1 MAVATNWFDRHSFFF
16 VCVFIFNNEKIY
28 RFEVV

>member
-1 MAVATNWFDRHSFFF
+1 MAVATNWFDSHSFF
-16 VCVFIFNNEKIY
+16 CVFIFNNEKIY

>member
-1 MAVATNWFDRHSFFF
+1 MAAATNRFDSHSFF
-16 VCVFIFNNEKIY
+16 VYVFIFNNEKIY